1 MTEPIPPAFNSVL
14 QAEGLHKAYNGK
26 PALKGVSLSLQAG
39 EMVALLGPNGAG
51 KSTLLQLLTGL
62 FTPDQGT
69 ITVLGHDMRQQPAR
83 ALAGLGVVF
92 QQSALDLDLTVMAN
106 LLFHTDLHGIPRKT
120 ARERIDAQLAAIGLQ
135 DQAKA
140 VVRSLSGG
148 TRRKVELVRALL
160 HRPRLLLMDEA
171 TVGLDPASR
180 QQLLDTVRGLCRDQG
195 LAVLWA
201 THLIEEVKTADRL
214 LLLHQGTVRFDGAI
228 GAFMAA
234 AEGPDFQTEVLK
246 ALQKPGL

>member
-1 MTEPIPPAFNSVL
+1 
-14 QAEGLHKAYNGK
+14 
-26 PALKGVSLSLQAG
+26 
-39 EMVALLGPNGAG
+39 
-51 KSTLLQLLTGL
+51 
-62 FTPDQGT
+62 
-69 ITVLGHDMRQQPAR
+69 MRQHPAR

-201 THLIEEVKTADRL
+201 THLIEEVKDR
-214 LLLHQGTVRFDGAI
+214 RP
-228 GAFMAA
+228 AA
-234 AEGPDFQTEVLK
+234 AAAPGHG
-246 ALQKPGL
+246 ALRRRHRRLHGRRRRPGLPDRGIEGAAEAGALNPGRVQNA

>member
-1 MTEPIPPAFNSVL
+1 MTDSLTPTVL
-14 QAEGLHKAYNGK
+14 RASDLHKAYNGK
-26 PALKGVSLSLQAG
+26 PALKGVSVSMRAG
-39 EMVALLGPNGAG
+39 EMLALLGPNGAG

-69 ITVLGHDMRQQPAR
+69 ITILGHDMRQHPAR

-106 LLFHTDLHGIPRKT
+106 LLFHTDLHGLPRKT
-120 ARERIDAQLAAIGLQ
+120 AFERIDVQLAAIGLQ

-140 VVRSLSGG
+140 VVRTLSGG

-160 HRPRLLLMDEA
+160 HRPNVLLMDEA

-201 THLIEEVKTADRL
+201 THLIEEVQSADRL
-214 LLLHQGTVRFDGAI
+214 MLLHQGTVRFDGNVA
-228 GAFMAA
+228 GFMSS
-234 AEGPDFQTEVLK
+234 AEGPDFQTEVLR
-246 ALQKPGL
+246 ALQKA

>member
-1 MTEPIPPAFNSVL
+1 MTVAPNPAVL
-14 QAEGLHKAYNGK
+14 SARDLHKAYGGK
-26 PALKGVSLSLQAG
+26 PALKGVSLALQAG
-39 EMVALLGPNGAG
+39 EMLALLGPNGAG

-62 FTPDQGT
+62 FTPDQGS
-69 ITVLGHDMRQQPAR
+69 INVLGHDMRAHPAR

-92 QQSALDLDLTVMAN
+92 QQSALDMDLSVMAN
-106 LLFHTDLHGIPRKT
+106 LLFHTDLHGMPRKL
-120 ARERIDAQLAAIGLQ
+120 ARERIDAQLTAIGLQ
-135 DQAKA
+135 DQTKA

-160 HRPRLLLMDEA
+160 HQPRVLLMDEA

-214 LLLHQGTVRFDGAI
+214 LLLHQGSVRFDGRI
-228 GAFMAA
+228 DDFMAA
-234 AEGPDFQTEVLK
+234 AEGPDFQTEVLR